1 MKMAKCSLID
11 EWIKKLMYTHS
22 GILCRLKK
30 EGNSKICNNMD
41 ESQGHDGERIKLITE
56 RQYCMIPLI

>member
-1 MKMAKCSLID
+1 
-11 EWIKKLMYTHS
+11 MYTHS

-41 ESQGHDGERIKLITE
+41 ESQGHGSERIKLITE
-56 RQYCMIPLI
+56 RQILHAPTYMK